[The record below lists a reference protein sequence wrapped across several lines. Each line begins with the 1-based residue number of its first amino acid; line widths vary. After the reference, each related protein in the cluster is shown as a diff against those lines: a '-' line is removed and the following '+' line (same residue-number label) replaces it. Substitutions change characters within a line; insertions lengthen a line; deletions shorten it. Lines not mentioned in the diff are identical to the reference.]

1 MRRKAL
7 VIALALAGALA
18 GCTPGNGNG
27 NGDGNGNGGGGG
39 NGAAPGIALVVVPLD
54 GPSPAGEVAVARVE
68 IAATPLARERGLMG
82 REFLPEDTGMLFVY
96 PEDRTL
102 GFWMKGC
109 PAPLSAAYLD
119 AEGRVLNIEEM
130 LPGTG
135 VPDADLPRYPSKGL
149 ARYVLEMDRGWFGRK
164 GIKPGDRADLGAAL
178 RGVEAR

>member
-1 MRRKAL
+1 MVL
-7 VIALALAGALA
+7 SLAGALA

-27 NGDGNGNGGGGG
+27 NGNGDGNGDGSG
-39 NGAAPGIALVVVPLD
+39 NGDGARPGFALVVVSLD
-54 GPSPAGEVAVARVE
+54 GAPPAGAAAVARVE
-68 IAATPLARERGLMG
+68 IAATPTARERGLMG

-109 PAPLSAAYLD
+109 PAPLSAAFLD

-149 ARYVLEMDRGWFGRK
+149 ARYALEMERGWFTRK

-178 RGVEAR
+178 RGVSPR